1 MQRGAPGWSARE
13 GSSRGGC
20 CGRRYR
26 WCIPEKVRERMW
38 RISWRSSIRITQYI
52 LRYGFDK
59 DDLPNSWNCTNN
71 YSKQVRCRLSESRI
85 FVAHLKRMRFSDV
98 NQLWIRIIVD
108 MKRKL
113 NSVLPLVLHYY
124 WLQLYRPC
132 VKRRSDAQLILVASR
147 SVWICNSCLNY
158 WLEINFTWALASVT
172 GRPLNWLLSKV
183 TWLSIEKLD
192 VSLTQA

>member
-59 DDLPNSWNCTNN
+59 DDLPNSWN
-71 YSKQVRCRLSESRI
+71 
-85 FVAHLKRMRFSDV
+85 
-98 NQLWIRIIVD
+98 QLWIRIIVD

-113 NSVLPLVLHYY
+113 NSVLPLVLL
-124 WLQLYRPC
+124 LQLLLTSLYRPC
-132 VKRRSDAQLILVASR
+132 VKRRSDVQLSLVASR